1 MSAILEGS
9 EFFNFLRNNIAQDN
23 INREFV
29 NIDLI
34 MTVGTT
40 DLETYINVN
49 QPITGIV
56 QERPPFSNINNGIGI
71 FSSRYTYIDPE
82 YIFTS
87 NTEDYITE
95 QFDIS
100 F

>member
-1 MSAILEGS
+1 
-9 EFFNFLRNNIAQDN
+9 
-23 INREFV
+23 
-29 NIDLI
+29 

-56 QERPPFSNINNGIGI
+56 QERPQFSNINNGTGI
-71 FSSRYTYIDPE
+71 FSSRYTYTGSE
-82 YIFTS
+82 YIFS
-87 NTEDYITE
+87 PNTKAHITD

>member
-1 MSAILEGS
+1 
-9 EFFNFLRNNIAQDN
+9 
-23 INREFV
+23 
-29 NIDLI
+29 

-56 QERPPFSNINNGIGI
+56 QERPSFTNINNGLGL
-71 FSSRYTYIDPE
+71 FSSRYTHTGSGWTLSLD
-82 YIFTS
+82 TK
-87 NTEDYITE
+87 DYLTD
-95 QFDIS
+95 QFNIS